1 MKLSSIFNSIK
12 TLLQGNLIAIVLFV
26 SITSITIDGISSTSH
41 STLDEEMRIARE
53 SLLRAVISCY
63 AFEGAYPES
72 YEYIKENYG
81 VRINEEKF
89 VVFYDIFSSNIMPEI
104 TILER

>member
-1 MKLSSIFNSIK
+1 MKLSSIFNSTK
-12 TLLQGNLIAIVLFV
+12 NFLQGNLIAIILFV
-26 SITSITIDGISSTSH
+26 SITSITVIGISSTSQN
-41 STLDEEMRIARE
+41 TLDEEMRIARE
-53 SLLRAVISCY
+53 SLLRAVVSCY